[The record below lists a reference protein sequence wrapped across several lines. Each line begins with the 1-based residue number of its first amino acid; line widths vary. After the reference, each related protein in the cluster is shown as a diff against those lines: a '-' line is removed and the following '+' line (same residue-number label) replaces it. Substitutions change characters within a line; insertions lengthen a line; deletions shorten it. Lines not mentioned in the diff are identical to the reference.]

1 MTTRSNRY
9 NKGHVT
15 VKSVNAEQRMLLKNY
30 DAYMIDDWY
39 DYGGNVEPRIYRLKE
54 VESLIDSNT
63 YLCRSLEQNLESAF
77 GKNFTDDTDEKV
89 LEALDFENLMNM
101 GADYL
106 YYGDVWNE
114 LTILNNEIIY
124 VNNSPAQSWN
134 HGKLKYKGMGVQF
147 AGTKKELILPM
158 IDWDLFE
165 KGRHPSG
172 VFMDHIKFGRKI
184 YGKPTWRACM
194 ETVKFLKYSMEDISA
209 FYEND
214 CIPYSIVVGYGM
226 ATTPEEQDEM
236 SDYLE
241 QNFQG
246 AKEKRKAMIVMSTQP
261 KTEAELEVKEL
272 EKKILTREV
281 MDLRN
286 MSHFEICAAC
296 GTPYWLL
303 GLTKAGA
310 MGQSNERRVELKF
323 YISEVIQPIQRV
335 FTERFKKYFGDI
347 QIEFNTLEFPEIEEP
362 AFDFMQAQKADLKSY
377 IADAMN
383 ELTLNYEQ
391 GNCKTNEG
399 D

>member
-1 MTTRSNRY
+1 MTIRSKKY
-9 NKGHVT
+9 EKGHVS
-15 VKSVNAEQRMLLKNY
+15 VRSIKKKSNWEYAGLTSQWQDNSFMGMEY
-30 DAYMIDDWY
+30 
-39 DYGGNVEPRIYRLKE
+39 VEPRIYRLKE
-54 VESLIDSNT
+54 IESLIDTCVPLAKSI
-63 YLCRSLEQNLESAF
+63 YQNVESTF
-77 GKNFTDDTDEKV
+77 GKGFTDDTEQKV
-89 LEALDFENLMNM
+89 IDAIDHENLTNM
-101 GADYL
+101 GNDWYN
-106 YYGDVWNE
+106 YGDVWNE

-134 HGKLKYKGMGVQF
+134 HGKLRYKGMAIQY
-147 AGTKKELILPM
+147 AGTKKELMLPM
-158 IDWDLFE
+158 IDWDLYE
-165 KGRHPSG
+165 RGKHPSG

-184 YGKPTWRACM
+184 YGKPIWVACM

-246 AKEKRKAMIVMSTQP
+246 AKEKRKAMVVMTTQS

-281 MDLRN
+281 MEMREYAGN
-286 MSHFEICAAC
+286 EIAAMN
-296 GTPYWLL
+296 GVPAWVIGMQKKG
-303 GLTKAGA
+303 GLSQGSEKKIDW
-310 MGQSNERRVELKF
+310 MF
-323 YISEVIQPIQRV
+323 YISEAVTPNQRV
-335 FTERFKKYFGDI
+335 FINRFKKYFGDV
-347 QIEFNTLEFPEIEEP
+347 QIALNITEFPEVEEP

-377 IADAMN
+377 ITDAMN
-383 ELTLNYEQ
+383 ELSLNYEQ